1 VKSNVRTKARPTF
14 VARIMI
20 ARIIGG
26 RKPRSCRV
34 IAADGQ
40 ALAEF
45 RYPRLLSVEATGTA
59 AGHNLHIF
67 PKGRWR
73 MAFEATLDGV
83 PFATVTMGA
92 WGVLR
97 LHLFTRKDHAP
108 AELTFTREGFFNW
121 RYCLRVAK
129 DLVLLE
135 FVPRF
140 NWRSF
145 QPEYEVVQRGSG
157 ITPEQLPAVLALS
170 AFCAGLKRRRS
181 SG

>member
-1 VKSNVRTKARPTF
+1 
-14 VARIMI
+14 MI
-20 ARIIGG
+20 ARIINGLNT
-26 RKPRSCRV
+26 RSCRV
-34 IAADGQ
+34 LAADGQ

-45 RYPRLLSVEATGTA
+45 RYPRMLSLEASGNA
-59 AGHNLHIF
+59 AGHALHIF

-73 MAFEATLDGV
+73 MDFEATVDGL
-83 PFATVTMGA
+83 PFATITTGA

-97 LHLFTRKDHAP
+97 WHLFTRKDHAP
-108 AELTFTREGFFNW
+108 AELTFTREGIFNW

-140 NWRSF
+140 NWRSLR
-145 QPEYEVVQRGSG
+145 PEYDVVQRGAG
-157 ITPEQLPAVLALS
+157 ITAEQLPAVLALS
-170 AFCAGLKRRRS
+170 AFCARLKHRRS